1 MNNNIEQQISAI
13 KQKLLT
19 LIADKEALQK
29 ENAALKAK
37 LDKANDHN
45 ITAQEKIDNL
55 QQKVQALQLLSTN
68 MEEADK
74 KELGKKIDQYL
85 KDINKTITILSE

>member
-1 MNNNIEQQISAI
+1 MNNIEQQVSTI

-19 LIADKEALQK
+19 LIAEKEALQK
-29 ENAALKAK
+29 ENASLKAK
-37 LDKANDHN
+37 LDKATDQN
-45 ITAQEKIDNL
+45 TKAQETIDTL
-55 QQKVQALQLLSTN
+55 QQKVQALQLLSSH

-74 KELGKKIDQYL
+74 KELSKKIDQYL